1 MSQGY
6 RASTNGGLNVQ
17 AAFQDV
23 VGRMEVII
31 DQETALLR
39 ENRGVELTEFNNRKQ
54 QGLLE
59 LNRILRNFS
68 RFDLE
73 HVDRDGVIRLV
84 RKLEANRQILAHHLR
99 AMDEISS
106 LVSRAMQ
113 EAESDGT
120 YGRGGV

>member
-1 MSQGY
+1 MAGKSLAPPHSP
-6 RASTNGGLNVQ
+6 AS
-17 AAFQDV
+17 ARMAFYEAI
-23 VGRMEVII
+23 GRMEGIV

-39 ENRGVELTEFNNRKQ
+39 ENRAVELTDFNHRKQ

-59 LNRILRNFS
+59 LNRILRHFS
-68 RFDLE
+68 DFEIQLI
-73 HVDRDGVIRLV
+73 DRDCIRRLV
-84 RKLEANRQILAHHLR
+84 RKLEANRQVLADHLR

-120 YGRGGV
+120 YSRGGA